1 MTLRNERQMI
11 WFTEAL
17 AGRHGGFAKCL
28 AGAFQVADLNSALKL
43 SAGFPEIFDTLDLS
57 DDKGGDKP
65 VRSSFFHKH
74 YSNQGEK

>member
-1 MTLRNERQMI
+1 MSLRNERQMI

-17 AGRHGGFAKCL
+17 AGRHGDFAKCL
-28 AGAFQVADLNSALKL
+28 ADAFQVADLNNALKL
-43 SAGFPEIFDTLDLS
+43 SAGFPEIFDTLILS
-57 DDKGGDKP
+57 DKGGDKP